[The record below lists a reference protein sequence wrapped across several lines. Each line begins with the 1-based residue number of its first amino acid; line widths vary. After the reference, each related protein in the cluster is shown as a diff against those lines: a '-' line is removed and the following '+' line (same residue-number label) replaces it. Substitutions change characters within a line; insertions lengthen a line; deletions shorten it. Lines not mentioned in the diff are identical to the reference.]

1 MRSGQL
7 EMECHALEFLPNPN
21 KARER
26 GPARARRAPRQ
37 AAGSTQRAYPGASL
51 PLFGLPEGSFEV
63 VDSLE
68 ALARMRGAVLG
79 LSDRAAG
86 QGCGASEE
94 AARAFSREHACP
106 AVSGWSAPAQADG
119 ADRGPEERGA
129 GVGPARAA
137 SLRGASGAQAQAS
150 QCSPSPA
157 GLAGASAERDTAH
170 PPLAWASERQAES
183 AHRGRPGGAEDPAP
197 ARARG
202 FGTAAETSAPGAR
215 HVTEGSH
222 PAHEPGSGPGLYPAV
237 VGIDAEWEPG
247 SREAPPG
254 PVSLL
259 QIATR
264 RHVYLVDVLWFC
276 GPEDAL
282 ARGSAGGRGV
292 PCSGGADG
300 RGGEPG
306 GGGARACAAEAD
318 REGSAMG
325 TERSTELS
333 GSRAGVPSASAGTQ
347 AQGLDGSAR
356 DAAAGS
362 PNSGPY
368 PCSAASPAPAP
379 DPNHRPGPRVSGH
392 ARALSGFLGD
402 LLAASHV
409 VKAGFGL
416 DYDLR
421 RLAESYPDLPCF
433 GGAGG
438 PAAAVRGHV
447 DVLKLA
453 RAAFPAG
460 QQVPCSPAAPQW
472 AVCLSSSTG
481 LMTALWCCRAWSRPC
496 NVIFI
501 VIGS

>member
-1 MRSGQL
+1 MLRSGPL
-7 EMECHALEFLPNPN
+7 EVECHALEFLLNPN

-26 GPARARRAPRQ
+26 APARARRAPRQ
-37 AAGSTQRAYPGASL
+37 AAGSPQRAYPGTSL
-51 PLFGLPEGSFEV
+51 PLFGLPEGSFDV

-79 LSDRAAG
+79 LADRAAG
-86 QGCGASEE
+86 QGCGVSEE

-119 ADRGPEERGA
+119 TDRGPEGRGVVSQRDAA
-129 GVGPARAA
+129 G
-137 SLRGASGAQAQAS
+137 SGAQAEAGK
-150 QCSPSPA
+150 CSPSPA
-157 GLAGASAERDTAH
+157 GLAVASAERSTAH
-170 PPLAWASERQAES
+170 PPLAWAAERQAES

-197 ARARG
+197 AQAMG
-202 FGTAAETSAPGAR
+202 FGTAAGTSAPEAR
-215 HVTEGSH
+215 HVTEGLDS
-222 PAHEPGSGPGLYPAV
+222 PHEPASGLGLYPAV

-264 RHVYLVDVLWFC
+264 RRVYLVDVLWFC

-282 ARGSAGGRGV
+282 ARGSAGDRGV
-292 PCSGGADG
+292 PCSGAGERVA
-300 RGGEPG
+300 EPG

-318 REGSAMG
+318 RGDLDMGMERRNNPRGS
-325 TERSTELS
+325 S
-333 GSRAGVPSASAGTQ
+333 SRMPSASAATQ
-347 AQGLDGSAR
+347 FEGVDGRAR
-356 DAAAGS
+356 DGAAGS
-362 PNSGPY
+362 PNSGPDF
-368 PCSAASPAPAP
+368 CSTDPAPTS
-379 DPNHRPGPRVSGH
+379 DPNHRPGPRLSER
-392 ARALSGFLGD
+392 ARALSGFLGE
-402 LLAASHV
+402 LLAAAHV
-409 VKAGFGL
+409 VKVGFGL

-433 GGAGG
+433 GSAGG

-460 QQVPCSPAAPQW
+460 QQVSMPAI
-472 AVCLSSSTG
+472 LH
-481 LMTALWCCRAWSRPC
+481 
-496 NVIFI
+496 
-501 VIGS
+501 